1 MNSASQVSSCGPRV
15 APPRTKIVAGS
26 RISARSAGRTGLVI
40 GGSLQCAAAPIRHK
54 KPRSRAGQ
62 GSSQNSRP
70 FSASLAWPQAGRL
83 KSTTMATLI
92 VRGTKDVKDLRAAP
106 PRSWPGLGL
115 AIHESDEPVVE
126 ILPVRV
132 VDENEPDLPSAPI
145 VLQVLL
151 SLPRLVNVVVM
162 LGINEALQP
171 IASREPCDQALSM
184 LPDPA
189 RDIVRYADI
198 KRAVWPVCHDV
209 DPAIRHP

>member
-1 MNSASQVSSCGPRV
+1 MPRRSRRADCGWHHRAPGSLRDREYRRGWRAGRV
-15 APPRTKIVAGS
+15 WS
-26 RISARSAGRTGLVI
+26 SAGLSNARPRRSGI
-40 GGSLQCAAAPIRHK
+40 K

-151 SLPRLVNVVVM
+151 SLPRPVNVVVM

-189 RDIVRYADI
+189 REIVRYADI

-209 DPAIRHP
+209 DPAIRHL